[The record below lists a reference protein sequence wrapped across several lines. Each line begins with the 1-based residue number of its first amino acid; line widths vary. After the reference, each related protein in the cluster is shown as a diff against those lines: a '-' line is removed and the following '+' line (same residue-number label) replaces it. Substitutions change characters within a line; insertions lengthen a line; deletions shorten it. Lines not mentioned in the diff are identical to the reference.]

1 MSDTTPQPVSNGC
14 RKYVKSRIDLN
25 NFNTFINVNVD
36 LLQIMDVIKSAVD
49 AGIQEYKRSVE
60 PDIDYVTQS
69 EAQRYLRRLGYRPSI
84 LFKWKSENLL
94 TPVKTGDSKNSSVLY
109 SLAEI
114 KKLVCSIQIKNLLL

>member
-1 MSDTTPQPVSNGC
+1 M
-14 RKYVKSRIDLN
+14 
-25 NFNTFINVNVD
+25 D

>member
-1 MSDTTPQPVSNGC
+1 MSDTIPQSVSNGC
-14 RKYVKSRIDLN
+14 RKYVKSRIDFN
-25 NFNTFINVNVD
+25 NFNTFINVD

-109 SLAEI
+109 SMAEI

>member
-1 MSDTTPQPVSNGC
+1 M
-14 RKYVKSRIDLN
+14 
-25 NFNTFINVNVD
+25 D
-36 LLQIMDVIKSAVD
+36 LLQIMDIIKSAVD

-109 SLAEI
+109 SMAEI
-114 KKLVCSIQIKNLLL
+114 KKLVCSIQIKNLLP

>member
-1 MSDTTPQPVSNGC
+1 MSDTIPQSVSNGC
-14 RKYVKSRIDLN
+14 RKYVKSRIDFN
-25 NFNTFINVNVD
+25 NFNTFINVD
-36 LLQIMDVIKSAVD
+36 LLQIMDIIKSAVD

>member
-1 MSDTTPQPVSNGC
+1 MEHSTERGSVTLRRHKTITDD
-14 RKYVKSRIDLN
+14 IM
-25 NFNTFINVNVD
+25 D
-36 LLQIMDVIKSAVD
+36 LLQIMDIIKSAVD

-109 SLAEI
+109 SMAEI

>member
-1 MSDTTPQPVSNGC
+1 MSDTTPQSVSNGC
-14 RKYVKSRIDLN
+14 RKYVKSRIDFN
-25 NFNTFINVNVD
+25 NFNTFINVD
-36 LLQIMDVIKSAVD
+36 LLQIMDIIKSAVD

>member
-1 MSDTTPQPVSNGC
+1 MSDTTPQSVSNGC
-14 RKYVKSRIDLN
+14 RKYVKSRIDFN
-25 NFNTFINVNVD
+25 NFNTFINVD

>member
-1 MSDTTPQPVSNGC
+1 MSDTTPQSVSNGC
-14 RKYVKSRIDLN
+14 RKYVKSRMDFN
-25 NFNTFINVNVD
+25 NFNTFINVD
-36 LLQIMDVIKSAVD
+36 LLQIMDIIKSAVD

-109 SLAEI
+109 SMAEI
-114 KKLVCSIQIKNLLL
+114 KKLVCSIQIKNLLT